1 MRLLEEPGVFFLRHA
16 THAEVSGS
24 LVNLQPSGVR
34 IPEHALQVRDFLC
47 KCRVRARVKQGV
59 QSFLDEFKV
68 GLAQFMHIH
77 DNTSVRILGAKSV
90 GPPEGLRHQMETFMN
105 LKLIVAILAIAFV
118 SVCAQAQQPSGAKV
132 KADVQ
137 NVVKIISGDKAKTQ
151 TYCQIDEL
159 SDQVT
164 QAAQKK
170 DNKKVEELSRQID
183 ELEGRLGPEYLALAK
198 ELEEVDPNSQ
208 DGQEISSAID
218 ALDQLCVR

>member
-1 MRLLEEPGVFFLRHA
+1 
-16 THAEVSGS
+16 
-24 LVNLQPSGVR
+24 
-34 IPEHALQVRDFLC
+34 
-47 KCRVRARVKQGV
+47 
-59 QSFLDEFKV
+59 
-68 GLAQFMHIH
+68 
-77 DNTSVRILGAKSV
+77 
-90 GPPEGLRHQMETFMN
+90 MN
-105 LKLIVAILAIAFV
+105 VKLIVAILAIAFV

-132 KADVQ
+132 KVDVQ

-170 DNKKVEELSRQID
+170 DDKKVEELSRKID
-183 ELEGRLGPEYLALAK
+183 DLEGRLGPEYLALAK

-218 ALDQLCVR
+218 ALDRLCAH

>member
-1 MRLLEEPGVFFLRHA
+1 
-16 THAEVSGS
+16 
-24 LVNLQPSGVR
+24 
-34 IPEHALQVRDFLC
+34 
-47 KCRVRARVKQGV
+47 
-59 QSFLDEFKV
+59 
-68 GLAQFMHIH
+68 
-77 DNTSVRILGAKSV
+77 
-90 GPPEGLRHQMETFMN
+90 MN
-105 LKLIVAILAIAFV
+105 LKLIVAILAIAVV

-132 KADVQ
+132 KTDVQ

-170 DNKKVEELSRQID
+170 DDKKVEELSRKID
-183 ELEGRLGPEYLALAK
+183 DLEGRLGPEYLALAK

-218 ALDQLCVR
+218 ALDRLCAH

>member
-1 MRLLEEPGVFFLRHA
+1 
-16 THAEVSGS
+16 
-24 LVNLQPSGVR
+24 
-34 IPEHALQVRDFLC
+34 
-47 KCRVRARVKQGV
+47 
-59 QSFLDEFKV
+59 
-68 GLAQFMHIH
+68 
-77 DNTSVRILGAKSV
+77 
-90 GPPEGLRHQMETFMN
+90 MN
-105 LKLIVAILAIAFV
+105 LKLIVAILAIAVV

-170 DNKKVEELSRQID
+170 DNKKVEELSRKIA
-183 ELEGRLGPEYLALAK
+183 ELEERLGPEYLALVQ
-198 ELEEVDPNSQ
+198 ELEEVDPNSL

-218 ALDQLCVR
+218 ALDRLCAH

>member
-1 MRLLEEPGVFFLRHA
+1 LLLLCQA
-16 THAEVSGS
+16 GS
-24 LVNLQPSGVR
+24 
-34 IPEHALQVRDFLC
+34 E
-47 KCRVRARVKQGV
+47 
-59 QSFLDEFKV
+59 
-68 GLAQFMHIH
+68 
-77 DNTSVRILGAKSV
+77 
-90 GPPEGLRHQMETFMN
+90 ETFMN
-105 LKLIVAILAIAFV
+105 VKLIVAILAIAFV

-132 KADVQ
+132 KVDVQ

-170 DNKKVEELSRQID
+170 DDKKVEELSRKID
-183 ELEGRLGPEYLALAK
+183 DLEGRLGPEYLELAK

-218 ALDQLCVR
+218 ALDRLCAH